1 MNLKYQKLKKY
12 NNLNKIIKKYF
23 FKAKLLM
30 IITKHNNLN
39 KINSKVKIN
48 FKNYKQKINI
58 LKNNISKI
66 NL

>member
-12 NNLNKIIKKYF
+12 NNLNKIINKYF

-30 IITKHNNLN
+30 IITKHNKLN

-48 FKNYKQKINI
+48 FKNYKQRMNI